1 MQSGLAPNLYSFLLL
16 PSKKKKKYQFCR
28 LLFYCYRHLLVTL
41 VGYFL
46 LRFVLAYH
54 SNTYLLL
61 RFCVLACL
69 PFVSHCLFAVKWA
82 LPSQVDGAGLAKKIT
97 YSYFFGKRASEH
109 GVFFFVLIFF
119 PCAGEPALLSL
130 G

>member
-1 MQSGLAPNLYSFLLL
+1 
-16 PSKKKKKYQFCR
+16 
-28 LLFYCYRHLLVTL
+28 
-41 VGYFL
+41 
-46 LRFVLAYH
+46 
-54 SNTYLLL
+54 
-61 RFCVLACL
+61 
-69 PFVSHCLFAVKWA
+69 LFAVKWA
-82 LPSQVDGAGLAKKIT
+82 LPSQLDGAGLAKKIT